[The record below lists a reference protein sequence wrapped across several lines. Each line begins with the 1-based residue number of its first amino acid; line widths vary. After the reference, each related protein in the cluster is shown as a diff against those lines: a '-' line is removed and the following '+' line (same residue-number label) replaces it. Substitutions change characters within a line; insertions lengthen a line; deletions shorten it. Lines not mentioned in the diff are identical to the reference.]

1 MRSDDIQRHPLRRH
15 PRLEMALFSRVA
27 GQERREDIDEL
38 MQELREVAEAL
49 HRAERKLAAIEAM
62 DGLDAEAV
70 RRATTHVR
78 LLARPAGYALV
89 EADEPPPEI
98 GEVLEYEGEQFAV
111 ECLRPS
117 PFPGDRRRC
126 AVLGWLGARDSEPP
140 TVDPLEPEPDTG
152 QADTGRGDT
161 A

>member
-15 PRLEMALFSRVA
+15 PRLEMALFSRVS

-62 DGLDAEAV
+62 DGLDADAM

-78 LLARPAGYALV
+78 LLSRPAGYALV
-89 EADEPPPEI
+89 EADEPPPAI
-98 GEVLEYEGEQFAV
+98 GDVLQHEGEEFAV
-111 ECLRPS
+111 ECFRQS
-117 PFPGDRRRC
+117 PFPADQRRC
-126 AVLGWLGARDSEPP
+126 AVLGWVGRSEPP
-140 TVDPLEPEPDTG
+140 ADEPLEPE
-152 QADTGRGDT
+152 
-161 A
+161 